1 MNLIVCISVPYFLI
15 MEFVSKGKL
24 LSYLRK
30 HRTDK
35 TYYSNPK
42 TDKILTSKD
51 LVLFAHQIAKGME
64 FISSHGVS
72 DQSIIQLTHKSIQ

>member
-1 MNLIVCISVPYFLI
+1 

-35 TYYSNPK
+35 TYYSTPYNS
-42 TDKILTSKD
+42 KIDSKEKSLSSND
-51 LVLFAHQIAKGME
+51 LVLFAYQIAKGME

-72 DQSIIQLTHKSIQ
+72 YTSLINHINESGS